1 MKTSKVRRS
10 SLLLV
15 AALLLVLPAR
25 ALAVTEI
32 LVTNDDGPLGPGL
45 QALVTAIQEIPDTD
59 VQVVVPSG
67 NASGGGAGVT
77 INATFDVAF
86 GVPLLGGVDTAI
98 TIDSLKPADC
108 VRWAV
113 QELYGGV
120 APDYV
125 LSGIN
130 QGQNVGAAFGSG
142 TVGGATQGN
151 GMGARAIA
159 LSQAITLAPPLN
171 LGLDVADYA
180 AGAAFAR
187 NLVATLIAGDPAVR
201 LLERTFERGGLLN
214 VQIPSHQPVG
224 VKVVKAADTSDVFGP
239 SLITYVDQGGGT
251 WSANVN
257 LAVIDSHG
265 PVFASHPLNDDAG
278 PLAQDYVVIARWLPL
293 HVARSAIACRR
304 CQSLLP

>member
-1 MKTSKVRRS
+1 MKTSS
-10 SLLLV
+10 SRPYLRLALV
-15 AALLLVLPAR
+15 ALLLAVPAR
-25 ALAVTEI
+25 AFALTEI

-45 QALVTAIQEIPDTD
+45 QALVTAIKQIPDTS

-77 INATFDVAF
+77 VNATFNVAF
-86 GVPLLGGVDTAI
+86 GVPLLGGVDTAT

-151 GMGARAIA
+151 AMRARAIA
-159 LSQAITLAPPLN
+159 FSQAITFSPPLN
-171 LGLDVADYA
+171 LGLTLGDYA
-180 AGAAFAR
+180 AGATFAR
-187 NLVATLIAGDPAVR
+187 NLVEALIAGDPDVR
-201 LLERTFERGGLLN
+201 LLQRTFERGGMLN

-224 VKVVKAADTSDVFGP
+224 IKIVKAADTFDVFGP

-251 WSANVN
+251 WRASVDLN
-257 LAVIDSHG
+257 VIDSHG
-265 PVFASHPLNDDAG
+265 AAFASHPLNDDVG
-278 PLAQDYVVIARWLPL
+278 PLAQDYIVIARWLPL
-293 HVARSAIACRR
+293 NIAKSAVTCVR